1 MPQRSRQ
8 STRGG
13 SRRFTAVYAKAFL
26 LAEESTRSK
35 SALRRTTF
43 LMLPADLNQTNE
55 ADFFSSTPRRR
66 SLFCEVC
73 SASKRS
79 AGTTRSIR
87 LESPSVVIAGGV
99 WGGWRGPDIQ
109 GRGQTIPPNT
119 LVMH

>member
-8 STRGG
+8 SACGG

-26 LAEESTRSK
+26 LAGESAQSK
-35 SALRRTTF
+35 RALHRTIF

-55 ADFFSSTPRRR
+55 ADFLSSAPRRR

-79 AGTTRSIR
+79 AGQQDRSGWSPR
-87 LESPSVVIAGGV
+87 PLLSLEAVL
-99 WGGWRGPDIQ
+99 GWLEGPTSKGEVRPFRPAPGDA
-109 GRGQTIPPNT
+109 
-119 LVMH
+119 L